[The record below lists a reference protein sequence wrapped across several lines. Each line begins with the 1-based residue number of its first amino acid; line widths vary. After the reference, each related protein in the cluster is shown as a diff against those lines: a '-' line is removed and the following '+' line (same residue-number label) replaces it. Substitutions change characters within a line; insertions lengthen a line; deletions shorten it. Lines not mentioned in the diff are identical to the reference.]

1 MLLSMYASYHWARTD
16 TLRSYLLKVILFIV
30 VVSFGSVIFPVTLFF
45 LFFFPF
51 LFLAFLSWPA
61 IFVGGIRTRI
71 DGYVRP
77 RWIYFLTLNI
87 STYDTLEYIIIAFS
101 VSIFVN
107 ILGALLGYLIHASI
121 KKLRIQFPSDRWWK
135 ILWISVGIV
144 CVVPYLGGLFV
155 PQLMNAFQP
164 FIPWNSFTSIY
175 LLGFG
180 FILLDTIILSE
191 LLENGQ
197 NTFFQTKESIH

>member
-30 VVSFGSVIFPVTLFF
+30 GVSFWSVIFPVTWFF
-45 LFFFPF
+45 LFLFPF
-51 LFLAFLSWPA
+51 LFLTFLSWPA
-61 IFVGGIRTRI
+61 IFYSGLG
-71 DGYVRP
+71 DYVRP
-77 RWIYFLTLNI
+77 RWINFLTLNI
-87 STYDTLEYIIIAFS
+87 STSDTLEYVIIAFS

-107 ILGALLGYLIHASI
+107 ILGALLGYLIYASI
-121 KKLRIQFPSDRWWK
+121 KKLRIQFPSNRWWK
-135 ILWISVGIV
+135 ILWISVGII

-155 PQLMNAFQP
+155 PQLMNVFYP
-164 FIPWNSFTSIY
+164 LMPWNSFTSIY

-197 NTFFQTKESIH
+197 NTLFQTKESIH